1 MPTHR
6 SAVRTP
12 LFQLLFTVSN
22 VVFKLNLL
30 PSSFRNR
37 EFWKVALCFGMTMGI
52 ADQWSSI
59 LDVDVTDLVDSE
71 V

>member
-1 MPTHR
+1 M
-6 SAVRTP
+6 
-12 LFQLLFTVSN
+12 
-22 VVFKLNLL
+22 FKLNLL

-71 V
+71 VWHPALSSVLALCHCK